1 MFGTDI
7 GIDLGTA
14 TVLIY
19 VKNKGIVLREPSV
32 VAVDLDTGKILAV
45 GYEAKNMVG
54 RTPGSITSVRPL
66 RDGVIADYTMTEAML
81 HHFMRRVQ
89 RGFSRFFRN
98 RVMICVPSGATDV
111 ERRAVLEAA
120 VEVGAKEAY
129 LIEEPM
135 AAAIGANLN
144 VEEPRGKMVVDI
156 GGGTTDIAVISLG
169 GIVVSKSLRIGGD
182 RFDEGIM
189 RYLRKQYSLA
199 IGEQTAENLK
209 IMIGTCLQEEE
220 ETLMVLKGR
229 DLVQGLPRQIEVS
242 SASVSMAIGEMV
254 QSLIDGVRNVL
265 ELTPPELSADIID
278 RGIVLTG
285 GGSLLRGSPSSSPGT
300 RASTASRR
308 TIPWN
313 ASPSARARPLPRST
327 SSRPWEG
334 AAFSST
340 KERADDG
347 NSDPRRSGGDG
358 LIRKDRRPPPP
369 QSPPGGN
376 FMHRGLYAAASAMIV
391 QETMHDVTA
400 NNLANVSSSGFRKRI
415 PVNKSFPEVLMDRVE
430 KPSEDGSIKLVS
442 APFQLGFRGKFLIG
456 DLSLANVMSETYMST
471 EEGPS
476 R

>member
-19 VKNKGIVLREPSV
+19 SKNKGIVLREPSV

-66 RDGVIADYTMTEAML
+66 RDGVIADYTMTEAMM
-81 HHFMRRVQ
+81 HHFMRRVL
-89 RGFSRFFRN
+89 RGASRFFRN

-182 RFDEGIM
+182 RFDEGIV
-189 RYLRKQYSLA
+189 RYLRKQYNLA

-209 IMIGTCLQEEE
+209 IMIGSCLQDEE
-220 ETLMVLKGR
+220 ETVMIIKGR
-229 DLVQGLPRQIEVS
+229 DLVQGLPRQIEIS
-242 SASVSMAIGEMV
+242 STSVSMAIGELV
-254 QSLIDGVRNVL
+254 QALIDGVRNVL

-285 GGSLLRGSPSSSPGT
+285 GGSLLRG
-300 RASTASRR
+300 
-308 TIPWN
+308 
-313 ASPSARARPLPRST
+313 LP
-327 SSRPWEG
+327 ELI
-334 AAFSST
+334 T
-340 KERADDG
+340 KHTGINCFTADDPTESVALG
-347 NSDPRRSGGDG
+347 TGKALAEIDKLQAMGRSGI
-358 LIRKDRRPPPP
+358 L
-369 QSPPGGN
+369 
-376 FMHRGLYAAASAMIV
+376 
-391 QETMHDVTA
+391 
-400 NNLANVSSSGFRKRI
+400 
-415 PVNKSFPEVLMDRVE
+415 VNKR
-430 KPSEDGSIKLVS
+430 KG
-442 APFQLGFRGKFLIG
+442 RRRKF
-456 DLSLANVMSETYMST
+456 
-471 EEGPS
+471 
-476 R
+476 